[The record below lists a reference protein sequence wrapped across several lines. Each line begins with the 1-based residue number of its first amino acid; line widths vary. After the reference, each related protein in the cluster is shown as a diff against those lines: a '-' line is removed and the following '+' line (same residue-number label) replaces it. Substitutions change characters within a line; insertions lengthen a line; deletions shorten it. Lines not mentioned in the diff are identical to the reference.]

1 MATVLQ
7 VAGMSAIT
15 VGALLISVP
24 VGLVVAGVFLL
35 VIGFVIGK

>member
-7 VAGMSAIT
+7 VAGMTAIT
-15 VGALLISVP
+15 VGAVLISVP

>member
-7 VAGMSAIT
+7 VAGMSAVT